1 MDSPAEVPCGKAGG
15 GVRIARQAPSRTAV
29 PVLAKAATTSRSTQT
44 RRRGAASTTTTPGHG
59 LRFRCVAG
67 VCAPSRCHPLAS
79 APLADQYWVR
89 GTPSRPEHWTTGTE
103 VAPCLHHVSC
113 ARVRRLSYR
122 SFLTGSSKRVC
133 PLHSDDASTPPP
145 LPPPGCMALGV
156 YSLTVFPPPVALP
169 GAPLRWRSGL

>member
-1 MDSPAEVPCGKAGG
+1 MAACRRPPLCLLADRAWFPVAWPARTVSPSPPGVPHAFAFCVTRPLYRELLPFHSWIRLVTSNGKAGG

-103 VAPCLHHVSC
+103 EVILQHSC
-113 ARVRRLSYR
+113 RM
-122 SFLTGSSKRVC
+122 FT
-133 PLHSDDASTPPP
+133 STE
-145 LPPPGCMALGV
+145 CE
-156 YSLTVFPPPVALP
+156 FI
-169 GAPLRWRSGL
+169 